1 MEIEKL
7 SKVKRIRYTT
17 SHPNN
22 MSPDLIEVY
31 KSSKKLMPLIHL
43 PVQSGSNKI
52 LKAMNR
58 KHNIKQYLKIFEK
71 LKQINPHIE
80 FSSDFIIGYPGEND
94 QDFKETI
101 DLIKKINF
109 INSYSFIF
117 SPRPGTVAE
126 NLKII
131 DKEILIERLEI
142 IQKLLS
148 ENQIKYNKSL
158 ENHTVDVLVENLTKD
173 ITKTFGRTEYMTPVF
188 FNGKQDD
195 VGKVVKVKIKDSN
208 RNSLFGEL
216 INISKKR
223 VA

>member
-1 MEIEKL
+1 MSNLILEIEKL

-17 SHPNN
+17 SHPND
-22 MSPDLIEVY
+22 MSSDLIEVY

-71 LKQINPHIE
+71 LKQINPYIE

-109 INSYSFIF
+109 INSY
-117 SPRPGTVAE
+117 
-126 NLKII
+126 
-131 DKEILIERLEI
+131 
-142 IQKLLS
+142 
-148 ENQIKYNKSL
+148 
-158 ENHTVDVLVENLTKD
+158 
-173 ITKTFGRTEYMTPVF
+173 
-188 FNGKQDD
+188 
-195 VGKVVKVKIKDSN
+195 
-208 RNSLFGEL
+208 
-216 INISKKR
+216 
-223 VA
+223 